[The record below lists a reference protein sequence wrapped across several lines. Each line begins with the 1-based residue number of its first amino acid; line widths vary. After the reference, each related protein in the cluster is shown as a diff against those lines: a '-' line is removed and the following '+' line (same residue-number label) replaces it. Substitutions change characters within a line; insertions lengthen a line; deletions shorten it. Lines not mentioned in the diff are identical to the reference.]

1 MKILLARR
9 QFIRAGV
16 ACGVSTLWPSA
27 HGCQTPLGILTLVH
41 PWTRATTPD
50 ATETAVS
57 MGFEEVEAEDWL
69 IGASSSIAEAA
80 ELGGQG
86 ARKDVRFRI
95 AKGQSSALSE
105 AGTYLKLVGLKFP
118 LEVGR
123 SFPLTLVFEKTG
135 TVQAS
140 LSVDYPRFG

>member
-1 MKILLARR
+1 MKIMLRRR
-9 QFIRAGV
+9 QFMRAGV
-16 ACGVSTLWPSA
+16 ACGVSALWPSA
-27 HGCQTPLGILTLVH
+27 YACQTPLGILTLVH
-41 PWTRATTPD
+41 PWTRATSPD
-50 ATETAVS
+50 ATTAAVC

-69 IGASSSIAEAA
+69 IGASSSVAESA
-80 ELGGQG
+80 EMGGEG

-140 LSVDYPRFG
+140 LSIDYPRFG